1 MKYAI
6 RAIKYFIYFSVLL
19 VIVIFVLV
27 QIKMVPADIQEI
39 FRNGYDSIWQ
49 IALMFAGLSAVYPMF
64 GYAKKSA
71 AATGSIQ
78 ERKAE
83 IRQYM
88 EDRGY
93 TLASEEEGVLKFQRR
108 NLFQRIFRM
117 LEDTVT
123 ITQELGGFEFEGLRR
138 DIVILAIGLETKI
151 NGGYE
156 A

>member
-19 VIVIFVLV
+19 VIVLFILA
-27 QIKMVPADIQEI
+27 QLKMVPSDIDGM

-64 GYAKKSA
+64 GYAKKTA

-83 IRQYM
+83 ITTYM

-93 TLASEEEGVLKFQRR
+93 TLSSEEEGVLKFQRR
-108 NLFQRIFRM
+108 NILQRITRM

-123 ITQELGGFEFEGLRR
+123 IKQELGGFEFEGLRR
-138 DIVILAIGLETKI
+138 DIVILALGLETRL
-151 NGGYE
+151 NG
-156 A
+156 AD

>member
-19 VIVIFVLV
+19 VIILFVLV

-49 IALMFAGLSAVYPMF
+49 IALMFAALSAVYPMF
-64 GYAKKSA
+64 GYAKKTAS
-71 AATGSIQ
+71 ATGSIQ

-83 IRQYM
+83 ISKYM

-108 NLFQRIFRM
+108 NIIQRIFRM

-123 ITQELGGFEFEGLRR
+123 ISQELGGFEFEGLRR
-138 DIVILAIGLETKI
+138 DIVILALGLETRL
-151 NGGYE
+151 NGISE
-156 A
+156 D